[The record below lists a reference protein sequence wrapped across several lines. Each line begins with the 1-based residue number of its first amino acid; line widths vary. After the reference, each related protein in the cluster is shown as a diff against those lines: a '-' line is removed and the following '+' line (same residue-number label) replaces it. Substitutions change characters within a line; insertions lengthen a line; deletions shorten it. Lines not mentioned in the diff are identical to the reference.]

1 MIFLIIMLVVAVI
14 ILFMYIINLK
24 KEIKAV
30 SSEIKKNHSEYRN
43 IRIKTTDRH
52 IEQLVVNI
60 NKLYDENQKVNVKK
74 KEVELE
80 LKQSIE
86 NMAHDLRT
94 PLTSIMGYI
103 QLIKDEEVT
112 EEEKSKYIDI
122 VEKRTNVLQTLITS
136 FYDLS
141 RIEGNEY
148 NFNLSKINLAN
159 VLCENIA
166 LFYNEFAE
174 KFMEPI
180 IEIQENT
187 SYIISDKNAINRVF
201 SNLIS
206 NILKYGD
213 KYTKITLKEEDEFII
228 TEFINYAPNLVQE
241 DINKMFERF
250 FTANKSRSD
259 KNTGLGLSITKA
271 FVENLGNNI
280 EAKLLNEN
288 LVISISWRK

>member
-74 KEVELE
+74 KEIERE

-103 QLIKDEEVT
+103 QLIKDEKVT

-122 VEKRTNVLQTLITS
+122 VEKRTNALQ
-136 FYDLS
+136 
-141 RIEGNEY
+141 N
-148 NFNLSKINLAN
+148 INN
-159 VLCENIA
+159 
-166 LFYNEFAE
+166 
-174 KFMEPI
+174 KF
-180 IEIQENT
+180 
-187 SYIISDKNAINRVF
+187 
-201 SNLIS
+201 L
-206 NILKYGD
+206 
-213 KYTKITLKEEDEFII
+213 
-228 TEFINYAPNLVQE
+228 
-241 DINKMFERF
+241 
-250 FTANKSRSD
+250 
-259 KNTGLGLSITKA
+259 
-271 FVENLGNNI
+271 
-280 EAKLLNEN
+280 
-288 LVISISWRK
+288 

>member
-60 NKLYDENQKVNVKK
+60 NKLYDENQKVNVRK

-213 KYTKITLKEEDEFII
+213 KYTKIILKEEDEFII

-271 FVENLGNNI
+271 FVENLDNNI

>member
-159 VLCENIA
+159 VLCGNIA

-213 KYTKITLKEEDEFII
+213 KYTKIILKEEDEFII

-271 FVENLGNNI
+271 LVENLGNNI

>member
-228 TEFINYAPNLVQE
+228 TEFINYAPNLVEE

>member
-213 KYTKITLKEEDEFII
+213 KYIKITLKEEDEFII

>member
-30 SSEIKKNHSEYRN
+30 SSEIKKNHSEYGN

-60 NKLYDENQKVNVKK
+60 NKLYDENQKVNVRK

-94 PLTSIMGYI
+94 PLTSIMGYL

-228 TEFINYAPNLVQE
+228 TEFINYAPNLVEE

>member
-213 KYTKITLKEEDEFII
+213 KYTKIILKEEDEFII

>member
-1 MIFLIIMLVVAVI
+1 MIFLLILLVLAVVI
-14 ILFMYIINLK
+14 FGMYIINLK
-24 KEIKAV
+24 KSIRAISTEIKV
-30 SSEIKKNHSEYRN
+30 NHSEYRN
-43 IRIKTTDRH
+43 IRIKTTDKD
-52 IEQLVVNI
+52 IEELVVNI

-74 KEVELE
+74 KEVECE

-103 QLIKDEEVT
+103 QLIKDEKIT
-112 EEEKSKYIDI
+112 EEEKKDYIDI
-122 VEKRTNVLQTLITS
+122 VGKRTDALQRLITS

-141 RIEGNEY
+141 RVEANEY
-148 NFNLSKINLAN
+148 KFDLSKINLGN

-166 LFYNEFAE
+166 LFYNEFVE
-174 KFMEPI
+174 KSIEPI

-187 SYIISDKNAINRVF
+187 SYIICDKNAINRVF

-213 KYTKITLKEEDEFII
+213 SYTKITLKEEAEFII
-228 TEFINYAPNLVQE
+228 TEFTNYAPNLVEE
-241 DINKMFERF
+241 DINKLFKRF
-250 FTANKSRSD
+250 FTANKARSD

-271 FVENLGNNI
+271 FVEKMGNNI
-280 EAKLLNEN
+280 EAKLINEN
-288 LVISISWRK
+288 LIISIRWRK